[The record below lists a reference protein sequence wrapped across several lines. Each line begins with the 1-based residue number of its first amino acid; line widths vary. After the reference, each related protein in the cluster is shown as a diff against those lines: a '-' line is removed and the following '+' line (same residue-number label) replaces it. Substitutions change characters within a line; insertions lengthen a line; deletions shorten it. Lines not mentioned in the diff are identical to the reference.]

1 MKVFIGWSGQQSQA
15 MALALREWL
24 PLVLHYVE
32 PWLSEKDIAAGE
44 RWAEAIAKEL
54 EASNFGIL
62 CITRENLA
70 SPWIVFEAGSLAKSL
85 SSARVIPLL
94 LDLEFSEISGPL
106 AQFQAKKVDEEGMGE
121 VIESINRAAQQPVQ
135 DARAKQLFNAL
146 WPDLHKKLKG
156 IPAPKEPVKPIRSQ
170 HQILEELV
178 ASVRSLEARLREVA
192 EIASSP
198 RSARS
203 RRFGRMRPMM
213 LHEMADMTGAKPG
226 DPLLLL
232 MFASLFR
239 DELPWLYE
247 LASEAYRAARSGNQ
261 AEARNLLDRFRRASR
276 FVMEGPFA
284 EELGIEPYVLHL
296 LYYTLREIEHVTQTE
311 EPEVEDQP
319 EAKPRRKKEPKE

>member
-15 MALALREWL
+15 MAFALREWL

-44 RWAEAIAKEL
+44 RWADAIAKEL

-62 CITRENLA
+62 CVTRENLA

-106 AQFQAKKVDEEGMGE
+106 AQFQAKKVDEEGVGE
-121 VIESINRAAQQPVQ
+121 AIQSINRAAQQPVQ
-135 DARAKQLFNAL
+135 DARAKQLFDAL
-146 WPDLHKKLKG
+146 WPDLHKKLEG
-156 IPAPKEPVKPIRSQ
+156 IPAPKEPSKPTRSQ

-178 ASVRSLEARLREVA
+178 ATVRSLEARLREVA

-203 RRFGRMRPMM
+203 RRFGRMHPMM
-213 LHEMADMTGAKPG
+213 VHEMAHMIGAKPG

-232 MFASLFR
+232 MSASLVR
-239 DELPWLYE
+239 EELPWLYE

-261 AEARNLLDRFRRASR
+261 AEAKDSLDRFRRASR
-276 FVMEGPFA
+276 LLMEGPFA
-284 EELGIEPYVLHL
+284 DEFGVDPRMLQ
-296 LYYTLREIEHVTQTE
+296 YTLREMEHVMQIE
-311 EPEVEDQP
+311 EPGGEEQP
-319 EAKPRRKKEPKE
+319 EAKPRRKKEPRV